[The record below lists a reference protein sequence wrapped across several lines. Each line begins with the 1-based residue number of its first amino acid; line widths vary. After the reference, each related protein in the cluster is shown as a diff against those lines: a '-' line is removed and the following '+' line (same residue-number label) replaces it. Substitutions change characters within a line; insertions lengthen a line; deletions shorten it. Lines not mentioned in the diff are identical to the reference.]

1 MQTAATF
8 QEFSDRGA
16 WVCWF
21 DQFYAWIS
29 RLAWVDKRYAH
40 TLQGSCQVCDRLFPS
55 AAREELTMTAKMEA
69 TTNPACCMRT
79 PD

>member
-1 MQTAATF
+1 MQTVAAL
-8 QEFSDRGA
+8 QEFADRGA

-29 RLAWVDKRYAH
+29 RVAWVDNRYSP
-40 TLQGSCQVCDRLFPS
+40 TLQGSRQVCDQLFPS

-69 TTNPACCMRT
+69 TTNPACYMRLL
-79 PD
+79 D